1 MTLTALIT
9 FRAEKPYG
17 IGRTA
22 NERASRIVGGYRAEI
37 TDGLPDGQF
46 CYTGVCE
53 TAEEARTEL
62 ASALYQ
68 IGSIDPTVIICY
80 A

>member
-1 MTLTALIT
+1 MTFTALIT
-9 FRAEKPYG
+9 YRPEKPYG

-22 NERASRIVGGYRAEI
+22 HERHTRIVPGYRAEI
-37 TDGLPDGQF
+37 TNGLPDGVY

-53 TAEEARTEL
+53 TREEVKAEL
-62 ASALYQ
+62 IASLKDR
-68 IGSIDPTVIICY
+68 GLSGTVRF